1 MGDTKVE
8 VTRSNIS
15 VSTGTDTQQT
25 ESPKYSVPSF
35 LFNNAEITGAKAYTL
50 NGQTPEEA
58 GVKGSVNE
66 PLFAVKNEQQTQ
78 KPASIN
84 TEGLPSVN
92 KTGLL
97 AQWGNYLN
105 RIRYGVDRLDTA
117 IDDRA
122 LDVLQK
128 YGIPE
133 SELKNIYD
141 SNPRLQAIVYQMLQ
155 AGANY
160 GIQTA

>member
-1 MGDTKVE
+1 MSHVDAAKLNT
-8 VTRSNIS
+8 S
-15 VSTGTDTQQT
+15 VSASAGTDTPQT

-50 NGQTPEEA
+50 NGQTPQDA
-58 GVKGSVNE
+58 GVTNSVNE
-66 PLFAVKNEQQTQ
+66 PLFAEKSQQQ
-78 KPASIN
+78 SRKPVNID
-84 TEGLPSVN
+84 TEGLQSVN
-92 KTGLL
+92 QTGLL

-160 GIQTA
+160 GIQIA